1 LQSIPFPVVTCPS
14 DVHCADI
21 AQLIDLG
28 HFKAVPN
35 TNETSFLSYNQQA
48 LTLHLKKENETLSI
62 SVDFVSGRSEHRRQ
76 YGGGKSQ
83 PLAKAC
89 GLDKH
94 PSWTILD
101 ATAGLGKD
109 AFVLASL
116 GSQITLIEQHP
127 ALYGLLAD
135 AAHKAKE
142 HVEVSEVIKRMNFIH
157 ADACDYLKALSFS
170 DISKQEAPDVIYLD
184 PMYPHRKKSAKIKK
198 EMQVLQS
205 LVGYSEQE
213 KNLFDI
219 ALKTAQQRVVVKRPK
234 SAEPLNDKKPSYSVG
249 SVNTRYD
256 VYVR

>member
-1 LQSIPFPVVTCPS
+1 LS
-14 DVHCADI
+14 DTHCTDVAK
-21 AQLIDLG
+21 LIDNGSL
-28 HFKAVPN
+28 KAISS
-35 TNETSFLSYNQQA
+35 TDETSFLSYNKHA
-48 LTLHLKKENETLSI
+48 LTLHLKKDSETLKVSI
-62 SVDFVSGRSEHRRQ
+62 DFVSGRSEHRRQ
-76 YGGGKSQ
+76 YGGGKNQ
-83 PLAKAC
+83 PLPKAC

-94 PSWTILD
+94 PAWTVLD

-116 GSQITLIEQHP
+116 GAQITLIEQHP

-135 AAHKAKE
+135 AANRARQCAD
-142 HVEVSEVIKRMNFIH
+142 VSTIIKRMAFIH
-157 ADACDYLKALSFS
+157 ADASEYLSG
-170 DISKQEAPDVIYLD
+170 ISSSNKKEELLPDVIYLD

-213 KNLFDI
+213 KSLFDV

-234 SAEPLNDKKPSYSVG
+234 SAEPLSDKKPSYTVG